1 MASLLQG
8 ICSNLTCSKPGVL
21 TCARCKVAKYCS
33 KACQK
38 KHWKLHKMKCKPP
51 PPAKAPPNRNAKK
64 QKGKARRKQLKKSQ
78 LQKTDLELEIEKLQA
93 EMAAATKIAEEARAK
108 VERETNLYNK
118 AKMAHDKV
126 KKQEDEAKL
135 NMDKAMQDLRQGGFS
150 GSANEDNAA
159 EAEDAN
165 GASDN
170 SQGSQP
176 SAPDYGK
183 KDYWEKRYSGEQTD
197 ADLHVDDWYLK
208 FSDLKTYLANVPR
221 DGKPALD
228 VGCGTSKLCEELI
241 KEGKFKNVYGIDFSY
256 NAINTMKERDE
267 IDGLNYMVMDA
278 TNMHFEDNF
287 FSCALDK
294 GTIDAVMSG
303 KMGLQTAK
311 NILLEV
317 YRVLSSKG
325 VFVVVSSIPQL
336 IYLGMLESAKCDW
349 KIEYHE
355 LKSAEKSDVM
365 SMWVYTLT
373 KN

>member
-38 KHWKLHKMKCKPP
+38 KHWKLHKIECKPP

-108 VERETNLYNK
+108 VVRETNLYNK

-183 KDYWEKRYSGEQTD
+183 KDYWEKGTLENRLTQTCM
-197 ADLHVDDWYLK
+197 LM
-208 FSDLKTYLANVPR
+208 
-221 DGKPALD
+221 
-228 VGCGTSKLCEELI
+228 I
-241 KEGKFKNVYGIDFSY
+241 GI
-256 NAINTMKERDE
+256 
-267 IDGLNYMVMDA
+267 
-278 TNMHFEDNF
+278 
-287 FSCALDK
+287 
-294 GTIDAVMSG
+294 
-303 KMGLQTAK
+303 
-311 NILLEV
+311 
-317 YRVLSSKG
+317 
-325 VFVVVSSIPQL
+325 
-336 IYLGMLESAKCDW
+336 
-349 KIEYHE
+349 
-355 LKSAEKSDVM
+355 
-365 SMWVYTLT
+365 
-373 KN
+373 